1 MSDETMQEWLNRN
14 SNRSF
19 PLLED
24 ADLSCENEA
33 VFPNA
38 ILLDFRVCFFGTE
51 KPDVKLVS
59 AVVSGDSADLTFSCA
74 GHEFHAS
81 GSGIVSGEAEDM
93 SFRGYLAS
101 KNDIGQYAG
110 EYILNTPAPLSP
122 GRVVDL
128 RYGVGVDT
136 LSCGENIATGAI
148 RVADGY
154 NTELEIHQNSLQL
167 RIGDGLGKGTKC
179 IEHSDDYI
187 CDGRVLYYLNGQKA
201 GSDGS
206 IFLQGGNGVRVTS
219 GTYKGIPAV
228 IVLTD
233 ENVNRFVYK

>member
-101 KNDIGQYAG
+101 KNDSG
-110 EYILNTPAPLSP
+110 P
-122 GRVVDL
+122 G
-128 RYGVGVDT
+128 
-136 LSCGENIATGAI
+136 S
-148 RVADGY
+148 
-154 NTELEIHQNSLQL
+154 
-167 RIGDGLGKGTKC
+167 
-179 IEHSDDYI
+179 
-187 CDGRVLYYLNGQKA
+187 
-201 GSDGS
+201 
-206 IFLQGGNGVRVTS
+206 TS
-219 GTYKGIPAV
+219 
-228 IVLTD
+228 
-233 ENVNRFVYK
+233 